1 MSYINEALKKAQ
13 ELKDS
18 GYEKYHGMP
27 GSLDNGGRRLRVKV
41 LIYSASVVILV
52 FLVFLG
58 YRWFG
63 FSHEDKKTSMAD
75 AGKNQTGPEDNSLDR
90 KRLYEKA
97 MGLYN
102 EGRMN
107 EAKKVY
113 EAVVALDPGYI
124 EALNNLGIIYIHEKD
139 FEAAKETFE
148 KAVRLKPSYVESYYN
163 LACLYAIRGD
173 VNQGLRYLEK
183 AISLDENVKGW
194 AADDSDLD
202 GLRGSDKFKK
212 MIAQ

>member
-18 GYEKYHGMP
+18 GYEKYHRMP
-27 GSLDNGGRRLRVKV
+27 GSIDNGGIRLRARW
-41 LIYSASVVILV
+41 LIYSASFVILV

-63 FSHEDKKTSMAD
+63 HSHEDTMASKTD
-75 AGKNQTGPEDNSLDR
+75 TGKNRAGLEDNSLDR

-97 MGLYN
+97 IGLYN
-102 EGRMN
+102 EGRID

-113 EAVVALDPGYI
+113 EAVVALDPGYV

-139 FEAAKETFE
+139 FKAAGETFE
-148 KAVRLKPSYVESYYN
+148 KAVRLKPSWVESYYN

-173 VNQGLRYLEK
+173 ADQGLRYLEK

-202 GLRGSDKFKK
+202 GLRGSDRFNKI
-212 MIAQ
+212 IAQ